1 MRTKIKAKYSA
12 VLLVVALFALAVG
25 LFLFGGGNATSA
37 SAATMPKYTMTFA
50 YTHYYTYNTGKS
62 VDGSASG
69 TTSATVKGNSGSNVT
84 VKYYLYGSS
93 TSGEAVLPMGG
104 AVTERNITIS
114 MDGKWQTR
122 GLSVTNSA
130 GTSMGSS
137 YNGTLSLSNLADDT
151 YTLTSNMTGS
161 GWNPNG
167 RAYAYYSMTATSMF
181 VIDSS
186 APTISGAS
194 TSTTGKFTNSAFTV
208 SASDSVSGV
217 ENLYMKAP
225 NSSSYTA
232 VGTSRTV
239 TAGSVNGLYSFYAK
253 DKAGNTSST
262 YYVYYDTSLP
272 TITLKNASGSTV
284 SGDYVN
290 SAFSCTASD
299 TGGGVNYMQY
309 KTPSQTSW
317 TSYTSGTT
325 IASSAANGLYQF
337 RAVDKA
343 GNISAT
349 RLVTKDTTKPSG
361 TIYGENTAVSS
372 GSSTKASYIRF
383 TASDANSGVNKIYVK
398 KPNTS
403 AYTTYTEGTQFTV
416 NGTYSFY
423 CTDKAGNTST
433 TYTATLDNTAPV
445 LSCNQTTFYET
456 TAYDFTVRATDAT
469 STVTLYYKTP
479 LMTEY
484 AAASNGSYS
493 VVTTDSD
500 GRYYFYAQDAVG
512 NRSEMKWVELKV
524 AIPTATIERDNS
536 TNHYRITWDGAST
549 GRLND
554 NPYTKGTWITQEGE
568 YTFVITS
575 TSNRSN
581 TYHFTIAHGFVAVQT
596 VEPTCTEKGYTVYKC
611 LTCDV
616 SYNSDYVDA
625 HGHSY
630 DEQLI
635 GETCLEGAHYL
646 YTCSVCGHQYKSE
659 YLTTGGHKLDK
670 TIVKATCTDRGYT
683 VYRCTVCD
691 HTYRDDYTAALGHNF
706 SITVLEPTCTEGGHT
721 TYACKRCDYEYIADY
736 TPANGHN
743 YEETVVEATCT
754 ERGYKL
760 HKCSACDDEY
770 KTDET
775 FALGHYYTERTQEVT
790 CTQNGCILHT
800 CTRCGFE
807 YETNVTK
814 ALGHKYVSEV
824 TMPATCTDD
833 GNRHFLCARCGDQYD
848 TAIPAFG
855 HNYEITDVKTDGGV
869 TVRTYSCSICGHS
882 YTQDLGD
889 QYEEVSNYVE
899 YLFRQYAPYMWWVFL
914 AVAGVW
920 SIAMGIAIV
929 VANKNEDKQKA
940 KKMLVNYVI
949 GLVVIAVILIAC
961 PYLVR
966 GIAALIAG

>member
-1 MRTKIKAKYSA
+1 MRTKIRVKCSA
-12 VLLVVALFALAVG
+12 VLLILAIVAFAVG
-25 LFLFGGGNATSA
+25 LFLFVGSGGVTSA

-50 YTHYYTYNTGKS
+50 YTHYYTYNTSKS
-62 VDGSASG
+62 MDGSASG
-69 TTSATVKGNSGSNVT
+69 TTSATVKANNGSSVT
-84 VKYYLYGSS
+84 VKFYLYGSS

-104 AVTERNITIS
+104 AITERNITIS
-114 MDGKWQTR
+114 MDGKWQSR
-122 GLSVTNSA
+122 GISVKNSA
-130 GTSMGSS
+130 GTSVGSS
-137 YNGTLSLSNLADDT
+137 YNGTLSLSNLSDDT
-151 YTLTSNMTGS
+151 YTMTCNMTGS

-167 RAYAYYSMTATSMF
+167 RSYAYYSMTATSMF
-181 VIDSS
+181 VIDST

-217 ENLYMKAP
+217 KNLYMKAP

-239 TAGSVNGLYSFYAK
+239 TEGSANGLYSFYAK

-272 TITLKNASGSTV
+272 VITAKYSSGTTISGAYANTLFYCQAN
-284 SGDYVN
+284 
-290 SAFSCTASD
+290 D
-299 TGGGVNYMQY
+299 TGSGISYMQY

-317 TSYTSGTT
+317 TSYTGGMISTT
-325 IASSAANGLYQF
+325 SVNGLYQF

-343 GNISAT
+343 GNTSAT
-349 RLVTKDTTKPSG
+349 KTITFDTVKPSG
-361 TIYGENTAVSS
+361 TIYGENTVISS
-372 GSSTKASYIRF
+372 GGATKVSYIRF
-383 TASDANSGVNKIYVK
+383 TASDKTSGINKIYVK

-403 AYTTYTEGTQFTV
+403 AYTTYTEGTQFTE

-423 CTDKAGNTST
+423 CTDNAGNASV
-433 TYTATLDNTAPV
+433 TYTVTLDNTAPE
-445 LSCNQTTFYET
+445 LLCSQTAFYET
-456 TAYDFTVRATDAT
+456 SAYDFTVKATDAT
-469 STVTLYYKTP
+469 GTATLYYKTP

-493 VVTTDSD
+493 VVTIDSD

-512 NRSEMKWVELKV
+512 NRSETKWIELNVET
-524 AIPTATIERDNS
+524 PTATIERDNN

-554 NPYTKGTWITQEGE
+554 TPYTKGTWITQEGE

-581 TYHFTIAHGFVAVQT
+581 TYRFTIAHGFVAVQT

-625 HGHSY
+625 RGHSY

-635 GETCLEGAHYL
+635 GENCLEGAYYL

-659 YLTTGGHKLDK
+659 YLTTGGHKFDK

-683 VYRCTVCD
+683 IYRCTVCD

-706 SITVLEPTCTEGGHT
+706 NITVLEPTCLEGGYT
-721 TYACKRCDYEYIADY
+721 TYECKRCDYEYIADY
-736 TPANGHN
+736 TPAIGHN

-760 HKCSACDDEY
+760 HRCSFCGDEY

-790 CTQNGCILHT
+790 CTQDGCILHT

-824 TMPATCTDD
+824 TMPATCADD

-855 HNYEITDVKTDGGV
+855 HTYEITDVKTDGGI

-920 SIAMGIAIV
+920 SIAMGIAII

-961 PYLVR
+961 PYFVR